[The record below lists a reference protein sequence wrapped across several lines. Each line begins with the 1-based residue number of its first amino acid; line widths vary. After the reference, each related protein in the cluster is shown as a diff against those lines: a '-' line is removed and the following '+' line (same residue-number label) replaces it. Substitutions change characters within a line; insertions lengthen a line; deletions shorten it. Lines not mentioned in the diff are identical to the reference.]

1 MLYLFVFFFVAF
13 FFVVGEDVVVIVD
26 GVLFHRSSV
35 VKLSGMS
42 ERAYIKSIMLKLD
55 VRELA
60 IQFGCV
66 RIIPYVRYGLKL
78 IIMQSFL
85 ILAWQGIAKIVVI
98 VGHLTTNSDVYSFG
112 VVLLEILTESKFR
125 PNMNEVVRT
134 LEKLQ
139 VPNLNV
145 GNLKHADGQ
154 SPNLLSC
161 IHDSFWLLMKNIGQD
176 FFSVIIM
183 RNKQHLK
190 LIWNMIQ
197 SPVFMAVAFYLCAK
211 KHKLKVDKIKLIE
224 LCGTSEAE
232 FSSVS
237 TTMKDLC
244 HDVFGVAKEKK
255 DPKEV
260 KTNRDLL
267 DVLPSKRKAEDGSYL
282 SDDGAET
289 SYSW

>member
-1 MLYLFVFFFVAF
+1 M
-13 FFVVGEDVVVIVD
+13 D
-26 GVLFHRSSV
+26 
-35 VKLSGMS
+35 
-42 ERAYIKSIMLKLD
+42 
-55 VRELA
+55 
-60 IQFGCV
+60 
-66 RIIPYVRYGLKL
+66 
-78 IIMQSFL
+78 
-85 ILAWQGIAKIVVI
+85 
-98 VGHLTTNSDVYSFG
+98 
-112 VVLLEILTESKFR
+112 
-125 PNMNEVVRT
+125 EVVRT

-154 SPNLLSC
+154 SPNLLA
-161 IHDSFWLLMKNIGQD
+161 IDEKRWPR
-176 FFSVIIM
+176 FFFCHHYA
-183 RNKQHLK
+183 K
-190 LIWNMIQ
+190 Q
-197 SPVFMAVAFYLCAK
+197 SPVFMAVAFYICAK

-267 DVLPSKRKAEDGSYL
+267 DVLPSKRKAEDGGYL
-282 SDDGAET
+282 SMMEQRHPILDSKD
-289 SYSW
+289 

>member
-1 MLYLFVFFFVAF
+1 MTLNLKDYNA
-13 FFVVGEDVVVIVD
+13 
-26 GVLFHRSSV
+26 
-35 VKLSGMS
+35 KLSDFGLARDGPNDNGS
-42 ERAYIKSIMLKLD
+42 HVSTRIMGTEGYAD
-55 VRELA
+55 PE
-60 IQFGCV
+60 
-66 RIIPYVRYGLKL
+66 YVD
-78 IIMQSFL
+78 S
-85 ILAWQGIAKIVVI
+85 
-98 VGHLTTNSDVYSFG
+98 GHLTTNSDVYSFG
-112 VVLLEILTESKFR
+112 VVLLEILTGE
-125 PNMNEVVRT
+125 
-134 LEKLQ
+134 
-139 VPNLNV
+139 
-145 GNLKHADGQ
+145 
-154 SPNLLSC
+154 LLSC
-161 IHDSFWLLMKNIGQD
+161 IHDSFWLLMKNVGQD

-197 SPVFMAVAFYLCAK
+197 SPVFMAVAFYICAK

-267 DVLPSKRKAEDGSYL
+267 DVLPSKRKAEDGGYL
-282 SDDGAET
+282 SMMEQRHPILDSKD
-289 SYSW
+289 